1 MHRGFL
7 DKGRRHINLREMQVE
22 NVLPEHFGQYY
33 PKFISLLTRYYEW
46 QDQNNPNELL
56 HHLFSA
62 RDINETDISLLS
74 FIEDEFLLGEAY
86 FEGFGEEDYEKRA
99 AANFSNH
106 LFRSKGTKFAIEW
119 FFRSFYGLD
128 SEVLYPK
135 ENVFTLNNTTSQIG
149 PDSLR
154 YLTNDKLY
162 QTFAL
167 LVRVGVPLSKWKD
180 VFKLFAH
187 PAGMYLGAEVSID
200 NIISASI
207 NSVML
212 DSAATQRPTS
222 GFTLVPNPTSIDEGG
237 TIDFTVNATNL
248 PEGIGSIYYYV
259 NHGTTSDSDFVGP
272 IPSSDSAAYLSI
284 NDNSGAFSLVTKIDD
299 RETEGPEQFQVVLRD
314 PGGRIQNSST
324 ITINDVVSVYSL
336 VPSSSLVSE
345 GTSVLFTATGTNVP
359 TDGTTLYYYVE
370 HITTD
375 SNDFS
380 VAPPDSAA
388 PLPFPIVD
396 NVGSFSLTPVADGDL
411 SDSGEQFKVI
421 IQTFDGIDK
430 DSAVVT
436 VANTAPIFSV
446 AAIGTI
452 VEGNNLTASIT
463 ADTNAIGDTLSW
475 SITGSAASDGRL
487 SSTSGSTVL
496 TSTSQDVVVAVSSN
510 DAYVG
515 PVNGTFSITNANY
528 NPDLTTTS
536 AFVITDEPVSA
547 SIAMNP
553 SIAREGDTVTF
564 DLTGRNIQDGTYY
577 FYIENITTENADFA
591 VTPPGDASRESVTVT
606 NNSGTTQ
613 SVTFSNN
620 GDVVDQ
626 SFSAF
631 MYDQATGGNLVASE
645 TFTIVALGY
654 TIAESVTSVNEGGS
668 VTFTFTGPDG
678 TYYYWID
685 PNTGITSSDFS
696 SGWSSS
702 ASRVSF
708 VVSGTT
714 GSFTVMLAPDRT
726 FEGTE
731 SFTAKVSSGAST
743 GAVIESN
750 TITVTDTSA
759 QDYTMSIPTI
769 TEGSDLI
776 VNVSANAGSSEVLYF
791 EISGTAASKFSSTQY
806 THSFYTAQAT
816 GLSTFYVNLGT
827 SSTNTTHEGNP
838 TGTVTLSRGGYV
850 GGGGTLITST
860 TFIVQDVTS
869 TFTLTADTT
878 TPSEG
883 GTINFTVGGTNI
895 ANGTY
900 YRRITDII
908 ATTTT
913 QTIPSGV
920 SVLKLAD
927 TSGITIGMKTNSLDV
942 TGTVTF
948 VDATTVT
955 MSNGVSSAVSSG
967 TTLQFANPSVFE
979 DFSSG
984 SSGTVNVT
992 SNAGAFALVTAT
1004 NTDTI
1009 NDVYTMGLYTSES
1022 SNTPVASVGFTTTDA
1037 TSGSAIDILINYSNM
1052 GDFAANTVIRDEEIG
1067 STAIAYLQFKNDG
1080 TFIATGSIQPAGTNV
1095 QIGTWVTGTPSG
1107 NFTIQGD
1114 ILPIPGVSEPTGFG
1128 QATGSYGTP
1137 LSLSSSRSWSLEL
1150 PAPSSSGSNQSEMLL
1165 QITITDN
1172 DDVSNT
1178 DTQLFSLQGEAITL
1192 GTTEGGGTVTPTP
1205 PPDPDPTDDG
1215 SKTSL
1220 IER

>member
-22 NVLPEHFGQYY
+22 NVLPEHFGQFY

-207 NSVML
+207 SAKML

-248 PEGIGSIYYYV
+248 PEGLGSIYYYV
-259 NHGTTSDSDFVGP
+259 SHGTTSDSDFVGP

-436 VANTAPIFSV
+436 VANTAPVFSV

-487 SSTSGSTVL
+487 SSTGSTVL

-547 SIAMNP
+547 SIVMNP
-553 SIAREGDTVTF
+553 STGQEGGSATF

-577 FYIENITTENADFA
+577 FYIENITTENADFT
-591 VTPPGDASRESVTVT
+591 VTPPGDASREPVTVT

-613 SVTFSNN
+613 SVTFSSN
-620 GDVVDQ
+620 GSTADQ

-654 TIAESVTSVNEGGS
+654 NIYESVTSVNEGGS
-668 VTFTFTGPDG
+668 VTFTFEVTGGSDG

-685 PNTGITSSDFS
+685 PNTGITSTDFL
-696 SGWSSS
+696 SGWSGDRQLGD
-702 ASRVSF
+702 RVAF

-714 GSFTVMLAPDRT
+714 GSFTVYLTPDRT

-731 SFTAKVSSGAST
+731 SFTVKVSSGTST

-806 THSFYTAQAT
+806 THSFYTAGAPRDLA
-816 GLSTFYVNLGT
+816 GLSPFSVNLGT
-827 SSTNTTHEGNP
+827 SSTTTTYEGNP

-878 TPSEG
+878 TPNEG

-913 QTIPSGV
+913 QIIPSGV

-955 MSNGVSSAVSSG
+955 MSNGVSSEVSSG
-967 TTLQFANPSVFE
+967 ATLQFANPSVFE

-1022 SNTPVASVGFTTTDA
+1022 SNTPVASVGFTTTELTLDSQAVTVGSRTVNNQGGYGYGPSQSFYEGFFTIGDGTGRAVDGTPYNFTSFGLPSNDDTRYGSISDGTSNLYSGRAIEQLFYTWNNLYSTAFLNLTIAGNPANSGWTTLTVNGTAYLRADA
-1037 TSGSAIDILINYSNM
+1037 AFSTDIHGRAHWFWGTND
-1052 GDFAANTVIRDEEIG
+1052 GDDDMAPALRLALRAAANP
-1067 STAIAYLQFKNDG
+1067 F
-1080 TFIATGSIQPAGTNV
+1080 PGTNGV
-1095 QIGTWVTGTPSG
+1095 ATCA
-1107 NFTIQGD
+1107 FT
-1114 ILPIPGVSEPTGFG
+1114 
-1128 QATGSYGTP
+1128 
-1137 LSLSSSRSWSLEL
+1137 
-1150 PAPSSSGSNQSEMLL
+1150 
-1165 QITITDN
+1165 
-1172 DDVSNT
+1172 
-1178 DTQLFSLQGEAITL
+1178 
-1192 GTTEGGGTVTPTP
+1192 
-1205 PPDPDPTDDG
+1205 
-1215 SKTSL
+1215 
-1220 IER
+1220 

>member
-22 NVLPEHFGQYY
+22 NVLPEHFGQFY

-207 NSVML
+207 SAKML

-248 PEGIGSIYYYV
+248 PEGLGSIYYYV
-259 NHGTTSDSDFVGP
+259 SHGTTSDSDFVGP

-436 VANTAPIFSV
+436 VANTAPVFSV

-487 SSTSGSTVL
+487 SSTGSTVL

-547 SIAMNP
+547 SIVMNP
-553 SIAREGDTVTF
+553 STGQEGGSATF

-577 FYIENITTENADFA
+577 FYIENITTENADFT
-591 VTPPGDASRESVTVT
+591 VTPPGDASREPVTVT

-613 SVTFSNN
+613 SVTFSSN
-620 GDVVDQ
+620 GSTADQ

-645 TFTIVALGY
+645 TFTIVARLD
-654 TIAESVTSVNEGGS
+654 IIFMSQSLQSMKVVLSHLHLRLRGGS
-668 VTFTFTGPDG
+668 DG

-685 PNTGITSSDFS
+685 PNTGITSTDFL
-696 SGWSSS
+696 SGWSGDRQLGD
-702 ASRVSF
+702 RVAF

-714 GSFTVMLAPDRT
+714 GSFTVYLTPDRT

-731 SFTAKVSSGAST
+731 SFTVKVSSGTST

-806 THSFYTAQAT
+806 THSFYTAGAPRDLA
-816 GLSTFYVNLGT
+816 GLSPFSVNLGT
-827 SSTNTTHEGNP
+827 SSTTTTYEGNP

-878 TPSEG
+878 TPNEG

-908 ATTTT
+908 AAATT

-920 SVLKLAD
+920 SILQLAD
-927 TSGITIGMKTNSLDV
+927 TSGITIGMETNTGAV

-967 TTLQFANPSVFE
+967 
-979 DFSSG
+979 
-984 SSGTVNVT
+984 
-992 SNAGAFALVTAT
+992 
-1004 NTDTI
+1004 
-1009 NDVYTMGLYTSES
+1009 
-1022 SNTPVASVGFTTTDA
+1022 
-1037 TSGSAIDILINYSNM
+1037 
-1052 GDFAANTVIRDEEIG
+1052 R
-1067 STAIAYLQFKNDG
+1067 
-1080 TFIATGSIQPAGTNV
+1080 
-1095 QIGTWVTGTPSG
+1095 
-1107 NFTIQGD
+1107 NFT
-1114 ILPIPGVSEPTGFG
+1114 VC
-1128 QATGSYGTP
+1128 
-1137 LSLSSSRSWSLEL
+1137 
-1150 PAPSSSGSNQSEMLL
+1150 
-1165 QITITDN
+1165 
-1172 DDVSNT
+1172 
-1178 DTQLFSLQGEAITL
+1178 
-1192 GTTEGGGTVTPTP
+1192 
-1205 PPDPDPTDDG
+1205 
-1215 SKTSL
+1215 
-1220 IER
+1220 

>member
-22 NVLPEHFGQYY
+22 NVLPEHFGQFY

-237 TIDFTVNATNL
+237 TINFTVNATNL
-248 PEGIGSIYYYV
+248 PEDLGSIYYYV
-259 NHGTTSDSDFVGP
+259 SHGTTSDSDFVGS

-380 VAPPDSAA
+380 VAPPDSSA

-436 VANTAPIFSV
+436 VANTAPVFSV

-463 ADTNAIGDTLSW
+463 ADTYAIGDTLSW

-547 SIAMNP
+547 SIVMNP
-553 SIAREGDTVTF
+553 STGQEGDTVTF
-564 DLTGRNIQDGTYY
+564 NLTGRNIQDGTYY
-577 FYIENITTENADFA
+577 FYIENITTENADFT
-591 VTPPGDASRESVTVT
+591 VTPPGNASRESVVVSS
-606 NNSGTTQ
+606 NSGTTQ
-613 SVTFSNN
+613 SVTFSSN
-620 GDVVDQ
+620 GDTVDQ

-631 MYDQATGGNLVASE
+631 MYDQATGGNLVASG
-645 TFTIVALGY
+645 TFTIVAVGY
-654 TIAESVTSVNEGGS
+654 NIFESVTSVNEGGS

-685 PNTGITSSDFS
+685 PNTGITSSDFL
-696 SGWSSS
+696 SGWSGVRQLGD
-702 ASRVSF
+702 RVAF

-714 GSFTVMLAPDRT
+714 GSFTVRLTPDRT

-731 SFTAKVSSGAST
+731 TFTVKVSSGTST

-759 QDYTMSIPTI
+759 QDYTMLIPTI

-816 GLSTFYVNLGT
+816 GLSTFDVNLGT
-827 SSTNTTHEGNP
+827 SSTTTTYEGNP

-850 GGGGTLITST
+850 GSGGTLITST

-908 ATTTT
+908 AAATT
-913 QTIPSGV
+913 QIIPSGV
-920 SVLKLAD
+920 SILQLAD
-927 TSGITIGMKTNSLDV
+927 TSGITIGMETNTGAV

-955 MSNGVSSAVSSG
+955 MSNGVSSEVSSG

-1022 SNTPVASVGFTTTDA
+1022 SNTPVASVGFTTTELTLDSQA
-1037 TSGSAIDILINYSNM
+1037 V
-1052 GDFAANTVIRDEEIG
+1052 TV
-1067 STAIAYLQFKNDG
+1067 
-1080 TFIATGSIQPAGTNV
+1080 
-1095 QIGTWVTGTPSG
+1095 
-1107 NFTIQGD
+1107 
-1114 ILPIPGVSEPTGFG
+1114 
-1128 QATGSYGTP
+1128 
-1137 LSLSSSRSWSLEL
+1137 
-1150 PAPSSSGSNQSEMLL
+1150 
-1165 QITITDN
+1165 
-1172 DDVSNT
+1172 
-1178 DTQLFSLQGEAITL
+1178 
-1192 GTTEGGGTVTPTP
+1192 
-1205 PPDPDPTDDG
+1205 G
-1215 SKTSL
+1215 SKTVYNSGGYGFAPNQTL
-1220 IER
+1220 YEGFFTVDSTRYGSISDGTSNLYSGAAIEQLFYTWNNLYSAAFLNLTIAGNRANSGWTTLTVNGTAYLRADAVQSTDAYGDTRWIWVAVGDLTGAGNPFPGTNGVATCVFT